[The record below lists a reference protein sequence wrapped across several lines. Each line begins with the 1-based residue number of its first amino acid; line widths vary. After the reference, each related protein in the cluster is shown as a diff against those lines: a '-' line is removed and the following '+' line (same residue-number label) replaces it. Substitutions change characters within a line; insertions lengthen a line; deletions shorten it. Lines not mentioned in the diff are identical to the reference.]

1 MLFHISASDGNR
13 YEHLATQ
20 PPRQPLAQLLRT
32 LPPPPPHPRRA
43 ARRSRSV
50 RHRTRPAAPPP
61 TRRMDRHDRLRRPR
75 HAPVSRGDLLQG
87 GGTYARYGHWTGRG
101 FGRFMAEPAL
111 FPRQSPLLPYRR
123 HGKRTGWLGGGRQK
137 RLRPYAG
144 GADDVHAH
152 RRQRQRMARQRP
164 DARDERPHRRG
175 HRHCRR
181 QTPTAEIHTDVAFH
195 ACRQPD
201 RLQQNDCRNQQ
212 RQTYDART
220 FGAEYD

>member
-13 YEHLATQ
+13 YELLATQ
-20 PPRQPLAQLLRT
+20 TPFRPLAQLLRT
-32 LPPPPPHPRRA
+32 LPLPPPHPLRP
-43 ARRSRSV
+43 ARRGRPV
-50 RHRTRPAAPPP
+50 RHRTRPAVPPP
-61 TRRMDRHDRLRRPR
+61 TRRMDRYDRLRRPR
-75 HAPVSRGDLLQG
+75 YAPVPRRDLLQG
-87 GGTYARYGHWTGRG
+87 GGTYARHGHRAGRG

-111 FPRQSPLLPYRR
+111 FPRQPPLLPHRR
-123 HGKRTGWLGGGRQK
+123 HGKRTGRLGGGRQK

-144 GADDVHAH
+144 GTDHVYAH

-164 DARDERPHRRG
+164 DARDERSHRRG

-201 RLQQNDCRNQQ
+201 RL
-212 RQTYDART
+212 
-220 FGAEYD
+220 